1 MLLSFYILY
10 YSIKYKKAVKQY
22 FAISKLY
29 FDFCKIS
36 LSKFLIFIDKPRN
49 FSYNM
54 SIMKIINEIQFN
66 NIEALRLFTSIAK
79 PRKNNLRIHYHTS
92 IEISLI
98 LRGKGIYK
106 TSDKTYAI
114 QEGDI
119 FFYRPN
125 EAHCITD
132 IEAEGM
138 ELLNLHIAPY
148 YLYTNLQN
156 ALNSNYVKILAA
168 NFPLKS
174 NKLNDIL
181 SSEQFEEVKNLFLSI
196 RREMES
202 KKSDYVTFVCNY
214 ISAILILISR
224 FHKNAKFSQK
234 EKQNYPRLLQA
245 VKYIDTHFKDNITLD
260 GIAQN
265 VGYSK
270 CYFSSIFK
278 KCMGMSIWDYI
289 CIKRIEES
297 LTLIKTTDQNIADIA
312 LESGF
317 NNAVNFNKLFKK
329 YTNVTPNFFRK

>member
-1 MLLSFYILY
+1 
-10 YSIKYKKAVKQY
+10 
-22 FAISKLY
+22 
-29 FDFCKIS
+29 
-36 LSKFLIFIDKPRN
+36 
-49 FSYNM
+49 
-54 SIMKIINEIQFN
+54 MKIINEIKFN
-66 NIEALRLFTSIAK
+66 NIEALRLFTSIAN
-79 PRKNNLRIHYHTS
+79 PRKNNLRIHYHTL

-106 TSDKTYAI
+106 TNDKTYTI

-132 IEAEGM
+132 IEAGGM

-224 FHKNAKFSQK
+224 SYKNAKFSQK
-234 EKQNYPRLLQA
+234 EKQSYQRLLQA
-245 VKYIDTHFKDNITLD
+245 IKYIDTHFKDDITLD

-265 VGYSK
+265 VGYSR

-312 LESGF
+312 LECGF
-317 NNAVNFNKLFKK
+317 NNAVNFNRLFKK

>member
-1 MLLSFYILY
+1 M
-10 YSIKYKKAVKQY
+10 A
-22 FAISKLY
+22 
-29 FDFCKIS
+29 
-36 LSKFLIFIDKPRN
+36 
-49 FSYNM
+49 
-54 SIMKIINEIQFN
+54 IMKIINEIQFN

-79 PRKNNLRIHYHTS
+79 PRKNNLRIHYHTL

-106 TSDKTYAI
+106 TNDKTYTI

-138 ELLNLHIAPY
+138 ELLNLHISPY
-148 YLYTNLQN
+148 YLYTNFQS
-156 ALNSNYVKILAA
+156 ALNSNYIKILAA
-168 NFPLKS
+168 SFPLKS
-174 NKLNDIL
+174 NKINDTLLPEQLEDVKSLIL
-181 SSEQFEEVKNLFLSI
+181 AI
-196 RREMES
+196 RREFEN
-202 KKSDYVTFVCNY
+202 KKSDYVTFICNY

-224 FHKNAKFSQK
+224 SYKTAKFSQK
-234 EKQNYPRLLQA
+234 EKQSYQRLIQA
-245 VKYIDTHFKDNITLD
+245 IKYIDTHYKENITLEN
-260 GIAQN
+260 IAQK

-289 CIKRIEES
+289 SIKRIEES
-297 LTLIKTTDQNIADIA
+297 LTQIKTTEKNIADIA
-312 LESGF
+312 LDCGF